1 VKLSV
6 AVSDF
11 RDTPPLVVVVGP
23 TASGKT
29 QLAVAL
35 AERLGGEVVS
45 ADSVQIY
52 RHFDV
57 GTGKPTLDERARVP
71 HHLIDVLEPLEPM
84 DAGRWAERAERALAD
99 IHARG
104 RMPIVCGG
112 TFLWVRALLYGLVEA
127 PPADPAVRE
136 RHRVLA
142 ESEGRPAL
150 HARLAEV
157 DAESARR
164 LAPNDFV
171 RVSRALEV
179 HELTGMPLS
188 AIQERHGFRSARHR
202 ARLVGL
208 RRTPAELD
216 ERIAR
221 RVRAML
227 DQGFVE
233 EVERLVGRGFG
244 EARAMGSVGYRQ
256 IREALAAGTASDRD
270 ALADSIRRA
279 TRVFVRRQRT
289 WLRREPVEWLDPER
303 ALDELCRS
311 YVRA

>member
-1 VKLSV
+1 M
-6 AVSDF
+6 SDF
-11 RDTPPLVVVVGP
+11 GDTPPLVVVVGP

-29 QLAVAL
+29 ELAMAL
-35 AERLGGEVVS
+35 GERLGGEIVS
-45 ADSVQIY
+45 ADSVQMY
-52 RHFDV
+52 RYFDI
-57 GTGKPTLDERARVP
+57 GTGKATLEERARVK
-71 HHLIDVLEPLEPM
+71 HHLIDVLEPLEAM

-99 IHARG
+99 VRARG
-104 RMPIVCGG
+104 RVPIVCGG

-127 PPADPAVRE
+127 PPADPAVRA
-136 RHRVLA
+136 RHRELA
-142 ESEGRPAL
+142 EREGRRAL

-157 DAESARR
+157 DPESARR

-179 HELTGMPLS
+179 HELTGTPLS

-221 RVRAML
+221 RVRSML
-227 DQGFVE
+227 EQGFVE
-233 EVERLVGRGFG
+233 EVEGLVERGYS

-256 IREALAAGTASDRD
+256 IREALAAGTAADRE

-279 TRVFVRRQRT
+279 TRVFARRQRT
-289 WLRREPVEWLDPER
+289 WLRREPVEWLDPDH
-303 ALDELCRS
+303 ALETLLAS
-311 YVRA
+311 GPLA

>member
-1 VKLSV
+1 L
-6 AVSDF
+6 SDF
-11 RDTPPLVVVVGP
+11 GNTPPLVVVVGP

-29 QLAVAL
+29 ELAL
-35 AERLGGEVVS
+35 ALGERVGGEIVS
-45 ADSVQIY
+45 ADSVQMY

-57 GTGKPTLDERARVP
+57 GTGKPTLEERARVK

-84 DAGRWAERAERALAD
+84 DAGRFAERAELALAD
-99 IHARG
+99 VRARG
-104 RMPIVCGG
+104 RVPIVCGG

-127 PPADPAVRE
+127 PPADPAVRA
-136 RHRVLA
+136 RHRELA
-142 ESEGRPAL
+142 EREGRPAL

-157 DAESARR
+157 DPESARR

-171 RVSRALEV
+171 RVSRSLEV
-179 HELTGMPLS
+179 HELTGTPLS

-221 RVRAML
+221 RVRTML
-227 DQGFVE
+227 EQGFVE
-233 EVERLVGRGFG
+233 EVEGLVERGYG

-256 IREALAAGTASDRD
+256 IREALAAGTETDREG
-270 ALADSIRRA
+270 LADSIRRA
-279 TRVFVRRQRT
+279 TRVFARRQRT
-289 WLRREPVEWLDPER
+289 WLRREPVEWLEPDR
-303 ALDELCRS
+303 ALDELSGSRPW
-311 YVRA
+311 AGGDF